1 MSLSNILFK
10 DKTNF
15 LAKIIP
21 FLSKTCK
28 NVLFVKALLCFPHA
42 LKVQPLQTTVG
53 LTKGLARHS
62 ILSLI
67 LKPGERKSVKVKFT
81 PVLNKTV
88 SSLIVIR

>member
-1 MSLSNILFK
+1 MSC
-10 DKTNF
+10 F
-15 LAKIIP
+15 LKP
-21 FLSKTCK
+21 C
-28 NVLFVKALLCFPHA
+28 FVCPP

-81 PVLNKTV
+81 PALNKTV